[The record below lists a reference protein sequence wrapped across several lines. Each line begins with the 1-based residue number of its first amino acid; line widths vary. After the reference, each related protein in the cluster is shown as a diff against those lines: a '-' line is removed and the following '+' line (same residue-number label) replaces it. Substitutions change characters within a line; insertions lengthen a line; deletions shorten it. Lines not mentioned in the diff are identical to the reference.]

1 MEEAQLLAREPR
13 DVRRATSAAQN
24 DDGEQYPEP
33 VSNRSKSTRKWRPAV
48 RDRRRVGYRR
58 QSSPVNRLWKYMRR
72 YRVRYAVGG
81 LALFATATLV
91 MAIPKLTQ
99 MAFDVIARSGTTDEK
114 IHTVTG
120 YALTIIAIAILQAIV
135 RTWSRTLI
143 FNAGRDVEYDLRG
156 ELYDHL
162 LKLHQG
168 YYQRQRTGDLMSRLV
183 NDIGAVRMLLGPG
196 FLTFIN
202 TPMYCVYAFS
212 LMLWMDWRLTLA
224 AIIPFPVVL
233 VFMRRYMR
241 AMMEATVRTQ
251 ERLAEMSAFGQE
263 TLAGMHVVKSFG
275 REQSRA
281 EHFVD
286 LNERYKVDAMEAAR
300 LRAKIFP
307 AIRTVSSLGV
317 VIVLGYGGSEVV
329 NGRLT
334 LGSLVAFMGYLQILA
349 WPIMAVGFMIAIWQR
364 GKAALVRLGEIFDVE
379 PQIFSPAGAYA
390 PTSVRGDV
398 RFEHVDFSHDAESA
412 SALRDIT
419 IDVPA
424 GTTLG
429 ILGRTGSGKS
439 TIANLPPRLFDA
451 TAGRVLVD
459 GVDVR
464 EWDLTEL
471 RSAIGFVPQDPFL
484 FSSTIAKNVEFG
496 VDSMEAAE
504 MGELLETA
512 GLDTDLSDFPA
523 GLDTPVGE
531 RGVTLSGGQKQ
542 RLTLA
547 RAIARDPRILILD
560 DSLSSVDAATERR
573 ILEKLDVVRRGRTAI
588 VISHRVS
595 SVARADRI
603 AVIDEGRIV
612 EQGTHGE
619 LVAHGGLYA
628 DLWKRQRI
636 SEELEAMA

>member
-1 MEEAQLLAREPR
+1 
-13 DVRRATSAAQN
+13 
-24 DDGEQYPEP
+24 
-33 VSNRSKSTRKWRPAV
+33 
-48 RDRRRVGYRR
+48 
-58 QSSPVNRLWKYMRR
+58 MRR
-72 YRVRYAVGG
+72 YRARYAVGG

-99 MAFDVIARSGTTDEK
+99 KAFDVLGSSLPPDQKLA
-114 IHTVTG
+114 TVSG
-120 YALTIIAIAILQAIV
+120 YAATIVAIAVVQAVV

-202 TPMYCVYAFS
+202 TPMYCLYAFS
-212 LMLWMDWRLTLA
+212 LMLWMDPRLTLA
-224 AIIPFPVVL
+224 ALVPFPVIL
-233 VFMRRYMR
+233 VYMRRYMR
-241 AMMEATVRTQ
+241 AMMESTVRTQ

-263 TLAGMHVVKSFG
+263 TLAGIHVVKSFG
-275 REQSRA
+275 REEGRA
-281 EHFVD
+281 ERFIEM
-286 LNERYKVDAMEAAR
+286 NERYKVEAMEVAR

-317 VIVLGYGGSEVV
+317 VIVLGLGGYDVV
-329 NGRLT
+329 HGHLT

-349 WPIMAVGFMIAIWQR
+349 WPIMAVGFMIALWQR
-364 GKAALVRLGEIFDVE
+364 GKAALVRLGEIFDIVPE
-379 PQIFSPAGAYA
+379 IASPADAYR
-390 PTSVRGDV
+390 PDEVRGDV
-398 RFEHVDFSHDAESA
+398 RFDHVSFGHTPDGAPV
-412 SALRDIT
+412 LRDIS

-439 TIANLPPRLFDA
+439 TIANLPPRLFDT
-451 TAGRVLVD
+451 TAGSVLID

-464 EWDLTEL
+464 RWDLGTL

-484 FSSTIAKNVEFG
+484 FSTTIEKNVEFG
-496 VDSMEAAE
+496 RDSIATD
-504 MGELLETA
+504 ELAKILETA
-512 GLDTDLSDFPA
+512 GLEGDLAEFPH
-523 GLDTPVGE
+523 GLATPVGE

-547 RAIARDPRILILD
+547 RAVGRQPRILILD

-573 ILEKLDVVRRGRTAI
+573 ILERLDEVRRGRTAI

-595 SVARADRI
+595 SVSNADRI
-603 AVIDEGRIV
+603 AVIDEGAIV
-612 EQGTHGE
+612 EQGTHAE
-619 LVAHGGLYA
+619 LLGMGGHYA

>member
-1 MEEAQLLAREPR
+1 M
-13 DVRRATSAAQN
+13 
-24 DDGEQYPEP
+24 
-33 VSNRSKSTRKWRPAV
+33 
-48 RDRRRVGYRR
+48 
-58 QSSPVNRLWKYMRR
+58 NRLWKYIRR
-72 YRVRYAVGG
+72 YRIRYAVGG
-81 LALFATATLV
+81 LALFVTATLV

-99 MAFDVIARSGTTDEK
+99 MAFDVIGGAGTTEEK
-114 IHTVTG
+114 IATVTT
-120 YALTIIAIAILQAIV
+120 YALTIVVIAIVQAIV
-135 RTWSRTLI
+135 RTWSRALI

-196 FLTFIN
+196 ILTFVN
-202 TPMYCVYAFS
+202 TPLYCLYAFS
-212 LMLWMDWRLTLA
+212 LMLWMDWRLTIA
-224 AIIPFPVVL
+224 AILPFPFVL
-233 VFMRRYMR
+233 VYMRRYMR
-241 AMMEATVRTQ
+241 GMMEATVRTQ

-263 TLAGMHVVKSFG
+263 TLSGMHVVKSFG
-275 REQSRA
+275 REESRA
-281 EHFVD
+281 EHFIE
-286 LNERYKVDAMEAAR
+286 LNERYKVDAMEAAK

-317 VIVLGYGGSEVV
+317 VIVIGYGGAEVV
-329 NGRLT
+329 NGRLS
-334 LGSLVAFMGYLQILA
+334 LGALVAFMGYLQILA

-379 PQIFSPAGAYA
+379 PQISSPAGAYVPEA
-390 PTSVRGDV
+390 VRGDV
-398 RFEHVDFSHDAESA
+398 RFEHVDFSHAPDSA
-412 SALRDIT
+412 HALRDIT

-484 FSSTIAKNVEFG
+484 FSTTIEKNVEFG
-496 VDSMEAAE
+496 VDPIDPMA
-504 MGELLETA
+504 MGPLLETA
-512 GLDTDLSDFPA
+512 GLDTDLAEFPG
-523 GLDTPVGE
+523 GLATPVGE

-547 RAIARDPRILILD
+547 RAVARDPRILILD

-573 ILEKLDVVRRGRTAI
+573 ILERLDDVRRGRTAI

-595 SVARADRI
+595 SVAKADRI

-619 LVAHGGLYA
+619 LLAHGGLYA

-636 SEELEAMA
+636 TEELEAMA

>member
-1 MEEAQLLAREPR
+1 M
-13 DVRRATSAAQN
+13 S
-24 DDGEQYPEP
+24 
-33 VSNRSKSTRKWRPAV
+33 
-48 RDRRRVGYRR
+48 
-58 QSSPVNRLWKYMRR
+58 RLWKYMRR
-72 YRVRYAVGG
+72 YRFRYAVGG

-99 MAFDVIARSGTTDEK
+99 RAFDVIAGDLPADQK
-114 IHTVTG
+114 ISTVTG
-120 YALTIIAIAILQAIV
+120 YALTIIAIAIIQAIV

-162 LKLHQG
+162 LNLHQG
-168 YYQRQRTGDLMSRLV
+168 YYQSQRTGDLMSRLV

-196 FLTFIN
+196 FLTFVN
-202 TPMYCVYAFS
+202 TPLYCVYAFS
-212 LMLWMDWRLTLA
+212 LMLWMDARLTLA
-224 AIIPFPVVL
+224 ALLPFPIVL

-251 ERLAEMSAFGQE
+251 EQLAGMSAFGQE
-263 TLAGMHVVKSFG
+263 TLAGIHVVKSFG
-275 REQSRA
+275 REESRA
-281 EHFVD
+281 RNFIE
-286 LNERYKVDAMEAAR
+286 LNRRYKIEAMEAAK

-329 NGRLT
+329 SGRMT

-349 WPIMAVGFMIAIWQR
+349 WPIMAVGFMLAIWQR
-364 GKAALVRLGEIFDVE
+364 GKAALVRLGEIFDIV
-379 PQIFSPAGAYA
+379 PGIASPVPAYVPA
-390 PTSVRGDV
+390 AVRGDI
-398 RFEHVDFSHDAESA
+398 RFEHVDFAHAAGGAKLLD
-412 SALRDIT
+412 DIT

-429 ILGRTGSGKS
+429 VLGRTGSGKS

-451 TAGRVLVD
+451 TSGRVLVD

-464 EWDLTEL
+464 EWDLASL

-484 FSSTIAKNVEFG
+484 FSTTIAKNVEFG
-496 VDSMEAAE
+496 RGTLEGPE
-504 MGELLETA
+504 MSSLLETS
-512 GLDTDLSDFPA
+512 GLDVDLAEFPH
-523 GLDTPVGE
+523 GLATPVGE

-547 RAIARDPRILILD
+547 RAIAREPRILILD

-573 ILEKLDVVRRGRTAI
+573 ILERLDEVRRGRTAI

-595 SVARADRI
+595 SVVKADRI

-612 EQGTHGE
+612 EQGTHAE
-619 LVAHGGLYA
+619 LVARQGLYA

-636 SEELEAMA
+636 TEELEAMA

>member
-1 MEEAQLLAREPR
+1 
-13 DVRRATSAAQN
+13 
-24 DDGEQYPEP
+24 
-33 VSNRSKSTRKWRPAV
+33 
-48 RDRRRVGYRR
+48 
-58 QSSPVNRLWKYMRR
+58 VNRLWKYIRR

-81 LALFATATLV
+81 IALFVTATLV

-99 MAFDVIARSGTTDEK
+99 MAFDTIGGDGSPDEK
-114 IHTVTG
+114 IAAVTT
-120 YALTIIAIAILQAIV
+120 YAAWIIAIAIVQAFV
-135 RTWSRTLI
+135 RTWSRALI

-156 ELYDHL
+156 ELYEHL

-183 NDIGAVRMLLGPG
+183 NDIGAVRLLLGPG
-196 FLTFIN
+196 ILTFVN
-202 TPMYCVYAFS
+202 TPLYCLYAFS
-212 LMLWMDWRLTLA
+212 LMLWMDWRLTIA
-224 AIIPFPVVL
+224 AILPFPFVL
-233 VFMRRYMR
+233 LYMRRYMR

-251 ERLAEMSAFGQE
+251 EKLAEMSAFGQE

-275 REQSRA
+275 REESRA
-281 EHFVD
+281 EHFIE
-286 LNERYKVDAMEAAR
+286 LNDRYKVDAMEAAR

-317 VIVLGYGGSEVV
+317 VIVIGYGGMEVV
-329 NGRLT
+329 NGRMT

-379 PQIFSPAGAYA
+379 PQISSPAGAYS
-390 PTSVRGDV
+390 PEVVRGDV
-398 RFEHVDFSHDAESA
+398 RFEHVDFSHGEDSVH
-412 SALRDIT
+412 ALHDIT

-451 TAGRVLVD
+451 TAGRVLID

-464 EWDLTEL
+464 EWNLTEL

-484 FSSTIAKNVEFG
+484 FSTTIEKNVEFG
-496 VDSMEAAE
+496 VDKIDPAG
-504 MGELLETA
+504 MGQLLETA
-512 GLDTDLSDFPA
+512 GLDTDLAEFPA
-523 GLDTPVGE
+523 GLETPVGE

-547 RAIARDPRILILD
+547 RAVARAPRILILD

-573 ILEKLDVVRRGRTAI
+573 ILERLDDVRRGRTAI

-595 SVARADRI
+595 SVAKADRI

-619 LVAHGGLYA
+619 LLSHGGLYA

-636 SEELEAMA
+636 TEELEAMA

>member
-1 MEEAQLLAREPR
+1 
-13 DVRRATSAAQN
+13 
-24 DDGEQYPEP
+24 
-33 VSNRSKSTRKWRPAV
+33 
-48 RDRRRVGYRR
+48 
-58 QSSPVNRLWKYMRR
+58 MRR
-72 YRVRYAVGG
+72 YRARYAVGG

-99 MAFDVIARSGTTDEK
+99 AAFEAIAGDLPADDK
-114 IHTVTG
+114 IRTVTG
-120 YALTIIAIAILQAIV
+120 YAAAIAVIALVQAVV
-135 RTWSRTLI
+135 RTWSRALI

-183 NDIGAVRMLLGPG
+183 NDIGAVRLLLGPG
-196 FLTFIN
+196 FLTFVN
-202 TPMYCVYAFS
+202 TPLYCLYAFT
-212 LMLWMDWRLTLA
+212 LMMWIDVPLTLA
-224 AIIPFPVVL
+224 AILPFPLVL
-233 VFMRRYMR
+233 WFMRRRMR

-251 ERLAEMSAFGQE
+251 ERLAEMSSFAQE
-263 TLAGMHVVKSFG
+263 TLAGIHVVKSFG
-275 REQSRA
+275 REEDRA
-281 EHFVD
+281 RRFIE
-286 LNERYKVDAMEAAR
+286 LNELYKAEAMEVAR

-307 AIRTVSSLGV
+307 AIRGVSSLGV
-317 VIVLGYGGSEVV
+317 VIVLGLGGHQVV
-329 NGRLT
+329 SGRMT
-334 LGSLVAFMGYLQILA
+334 LGGLVAFMGYLQILA

-364 GKAALVRLGEIFDVE
+364 GKAALVRLGEIFDTV
-379 PQIFSPAGAYA
+379 PAIASPPDAYSPAE
-390 PTSVRGDV
+390 VRGDV
-398 RFEHVDFSHDAESA
+398 RFENVQFAHEGES
-412 SALRDIT
+412 SQTLHDIT

-439 TIANLPPRLFDA
+439 TIANLAPRLFDA
-451 TAGRVLVD
+451 TSGSVLVD

-464 EWDLTEL
+464 RWNLESL

-484 FSSTIAKNVEFG
+484 FSTTIARNMTFG
-496 VDSMEAAE
+496 RGDLSVAE
-504 MGELLETA
+504 LRPLLETA
-512 GLDTDLSDFPA
+512 GLDTDLAEFPS
-523 GLDTPVGE
+523 GLATPVGE

-547 RAIARDPRILILD
+547 RAVAGDPRILILD

-573 ILEKLDVVRRGRTAI
+573 ILERLDDVRKGRTAI

-595 SVARADRI
+595 SVAKADRI

-619 LVAHGGLYA
+619 LVQHGGLYA
-628 DLWKRQRI
+628 DLWKRQRLT
-636 SEELEAMA
+636 EELEAMA

>member
-1 MEEAQLLAREPR
+1 
-13 DVRRATSAAQN
+13 
-24 DDGEQYPEP
+24 
-33 VSNRSKSTRKWRPAV
+33 
-48 RDRRRVGYRR
+48 
-58 QSSPVNRLWKYMRR
+58 VNRLWKYLRK
-72 YRVRYAVGG
+72 YRLRYAVGG
-81 LALFATATLV
+81 LALFVTATLV

-99 MAFDVIARSGTTDEK
+99 MAFDAIGGDGSTEEK
-114 IHTVTG
+114 IADVTS
-120 YALTIIAIAILQAIV
+120 YAMAIIAIAIVQAFV
-135 RTWSRTLI
+135 RTWSRALI

-196 FLTFIN
+196 ILTFVN
-202 TPMYCVYAFS
+202 TPLYCLYAFS
-212 LMLWMDWRLTLA
+212 LMLWMDWRLTVA
-224 AIIPFPVVL
+224 AILPFPFIL
-233 VFMRRYMR
+233 MFMRRYMR

-275 REQSRA
+275 REESRA
-281 EHFVD
+281 EHFIE
-286 LNERYKVDAMEAAR
+286 LNERYKIDAMEAAR

-307 AIRTVSSLGV
+307 AIRTVSGLGV
-317 VIVLGYGGSEVV
+317 VIVIGYGGMEVV
-329 NGRLT
+329 NGRLS
-334 LGSLVAFMGYLQILA
+334 LGALVAFMGYLQILA

-364 GKAALVRLGEIFDVE
+364 GKAALVRLGEIFDVVPE
-379 PQIFSPAGAYA
+379 IASPDKAYA
-390 PTSVRGDV
+390 PAAVRGDV
-398 RFEHVDFSHDAESA
+398 RFEHVDFSHGADSVH
-412 SALRDIT
+412 ALRDIT

-484 FSSTIAKNVEFG
+484 FSTTIEKNVEFG
-496 VDSMEAAE
+496 VDPIDPAGMSQ
-504 MGELLETA
+504 LLETA
-512 GLDTDLSDFPA
+512 GLDTDLAEFPA
-523 GLDTPVGE
+523 GLATPVGE

-547 RAIARDPRILILD
+547 RAVARAPRILILD

-573 ILEKLDVVRRGRTAI
+573 ILEKLDDVRRGRTAI

-595 SVARADRI
+595 SVAKADRI